1 MKKKSILVI
10 GPMPEP
16 TTGVSL
22 ANKVLVEGLS
32 SHDAYQIKVVNTSLV
47 QFKENLGKFSL
58 SKFFFYLKQNL
69 YVFKVFCV
77 DIVYI
82 TPGQTFFGL
91 TKYYLYFVLTRL
103 LRKELIVHIHG
114 NHIGEEYRLLKGL
127 KKIVFSFLL
136 KKISKG
142 IVLSESLTGNMTP
155 FISDDKIYIS
165 YNFVEDYLF
174 VEKQMIKNKL
184 KGIKPKVVFLS
195 NLMEEKGI
203 YDLLDALKI
212 LEDKGVDYEAR
223 IAGNI
228 DASQEQKLKA
238 EFKRLKKTS
247 YIGVVS
253 GKPKRDLLLWANI
266 FILPTFYKM
275 EGQPISILEA
285 MATANIILTTRH
297 AGIPDIFQN
306 ETNGYFVE
314 KKKPTNIANQIQLID
329 LRSTQSQ
336 KISWNNY
343 LNARKKY
350 RQEKFINN
358 IIDIF
363 EAQ

>member
-1 MKKKSILVI
+1 MKKKGILVI

-32 SHDAYQIKVVNTSLV
+32 NNGAYQIKVVNTSFA
-47 QFKENLGKFSL
+47 QFKENLGKFSF

-69 YVFKVFCV
+69 HVFKVFGV

-91 TKYYLYFVLTRL
+91 LKYMLFIVTSKI
-103 LRKELIVHIHG
+103 LRKELIIHIHG
-114 NHIGEEYRLLKGL
+114 NYVGSEYNFLKGI
-127 KKIVFSFLL
+127 KKKLFKWLL
-136 KKISKG
+136 SQTSKG
-142 IVLSESLTGNMTP
+142 IVLSESLSGNMSP
-155 FISDDKIYIS
+155 FVHKSKIFVL
-165 YNFVEDYLF
+165 YNFVEDFLF
-174 VEKQMIKNKL
+174 SDKKTIDRKL
-184 KGIKPKVVFLS
+184 TQSKPKIIFLS

-203 YDLLDALKI
+203 FDLLEALKI
-212 LEDKGVDYEAR
+212 LEEKGFEYEAK
-223 IAGNI
+223 IAGNL
-228 DASQEQKLKA
+228 DTTHENKLQADIKT
-238 EFKRLKKTS
+238 LKKTK
-247 YIGVVS
+247 YVGVVS
-253 GKPKRDLLLWANI
+253 GKNKKDLLLWSNI

-285 MATANIILTTRH
+285 MATGNIVLTTRH

-306 ETNGYFVE
+306 ETNGYYVE
-314 KKKPTNIANQIQLID
+314 KNNSNSIVEIIQSLDIQSDRFQTILRHNYVVAKK
-329 LRSTQSQ
+329 
-336 KISWNNY
+336 NY
-343 LNARKKY
+343 RLEN
-350 RQEKFINN
+350 FINN

>member
-1 MKKKSILVI
+1 MKKKGILVI

-32 SHDAYQIKVVNTSLV
+32 NNGAYQIKVVNPSFA
-47 QFKENLGKFSL
+47 QFKENLGKFSF

-69 YVFKVFCV
+69 HVFKVFGV

-91 TKYYLYFVLTRL
+91 LKYMLFIVTSKI
-103 LRKELIVHIHG
+103 LRKELIIHIHG
-114 NHIGEEYRLLKGL
+114 NYVGSEYNFLKGI
-127 KKIVFSFLL
+127 KKKLFKWLL
-136 KKISKG
+136 SQTSKG
-142 IVLSESLTGNMTP
+142 IVLSESLSGNMSP
-155 FISDDKIYIS
+155 FVHKSKIFVL
-165 YNFVEDYLF
+165 YNFVEGFLF
-174 VEKQMIKNKL
+174 SDKKTIDRKL
-184 KGIKPKVVFLS
+184 TQSKPKIIFLS

-203 YDLLDALKI
+203 FDLLEALRI
-212 LEDKGVDYEAR
+212 LEEKGFEYEAK
-223 IAGNI
+223 IAGNL
-228 DASQEQKLKA
+228 DTTHENKLQAYIKT
-238 EFKRLKKTS
+238 LKKTK
-247 YIGVVS
+247 YVGVVS
-253 GKPKRDLLLWANI
+253 GKNKKDLLLWSNI

-285 MATANIILTTRH
+285 MATGNIVLTTRH

-306 ETNGYFVE
+306 ETNGYYVE
-314 KKKPTNIANQIQLID
+314 KNNSNSIVEIIQSLDIQSDIFQTILRHNYVVAKK
-329 LRSTQSQ
+329 
-336 KISWNNY
+336 NY
-343 LNARKKY
+343 RLEN
-350 RQEKFINN
+350 FINN